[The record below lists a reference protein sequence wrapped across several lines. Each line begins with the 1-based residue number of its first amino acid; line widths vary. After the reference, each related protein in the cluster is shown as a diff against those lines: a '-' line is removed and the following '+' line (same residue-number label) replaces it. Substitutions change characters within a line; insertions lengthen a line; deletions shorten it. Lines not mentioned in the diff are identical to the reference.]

1 MAASTIRNQPVLEV
15 VLPSGPPRL
24 TRGAATE
31 LLAILLEA
39 QHKQNLPTSRP
50 DVA

>member
-1 MAASTIRNQPVLEV
+1 MTASTARNHPTPRI

-24 TRGAATE
+24 TPGAATE

-39 QHKQNLPTSRP
+39 HQNLKTSRP
-50 DVA
+50 DAA

>member
-1 MAASTIRNQPVLEV
+1 MKASTRRTQPTPHV

-24 TRGAATE
+24 TPGAASE

-39 QHKQNLPTSRP
+39 HHHLQTSHP
-50 DVA
+50 DAA